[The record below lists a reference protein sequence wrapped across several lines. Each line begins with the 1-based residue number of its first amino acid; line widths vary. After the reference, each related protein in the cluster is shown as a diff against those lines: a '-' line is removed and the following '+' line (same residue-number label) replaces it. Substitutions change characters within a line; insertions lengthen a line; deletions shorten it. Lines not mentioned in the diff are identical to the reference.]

1 MKSLKETKETLK
13 KYKPILKSKYGVKEI
28 GIFGSYVRGEA
39 NKKSDIDIL
48 VNFQKNC
55 KTYDNYMEL
64 GFFLKKLLKNKIDLV
79 LKNVIRKELKK
90 NILSQTIYV

>member
-1 MKSLKETKETLK
+1 MKKMNVLDKKFIEKIKRDKEVIAML
-13 KYKPILKSKYGVKEI
+13 
-28 GIFGSYVRGEA
+28 IFGSYVRGEA

>member
-1 MKSLKETKETLK
+1 M
-13 KYKPILKSKYGVKEI
+13 
-28 GIFGSYVRGEA
+28 
-39 NKKSDIDIL
+39 